1 MRQLSIALALV
12 GSLVMAACAA
22 GVSDGP
28 PGSHPDARIS
38 TGPDANFN
46 QPADAPVFSQ
56 PDAFV
61 GGTPDAFI
69 PIPDAPVQSG
79 FCNGDSDCNV
89 GAGECCF
96 TLGSP
101 PGICVA
107 NTSPIPGL
115 CLP

>member
-1 MRQLSIALALV
+1 MRQLSLALALM
-12 GSLVMAACAA
+12 GSLVVAACAA

-28 PGSHPDARIS
+28 PSGHPDARIVGG
-38 TGPDANFN
+38 GPDANFN

-61 GGTPDAFI
+61 SQPDAFVAQ
-69 PIPDAPVQSG
+69 PDAPVQTG
-79 FCNGDSDCNV
+79 FCNGDTDCNV

-107 NTSPIPGL
+107 NTSPIPGV